1 MRKAEKYEMAL
12 VAEKALDKAFQKY
25 EEVISELKEEKGYTE
40 TNLSISIYDSLRNLS
55 RKVEAYLE
63 GKIQMDKLVD
73 EFVFEYEVVEGE
85 LEIEKAESVRMKKL
99 AKRILFSYKDFIG
112 QVGGNKK
119 MKLLTQNDSVSNS
132 YEIKSKGKAYLFWF
146 VGFFGILGLHRFYLG
161 RTGTGIGWLL
171 SGGVM
176 GLGAL
181 YDLFALSRMVE
192 EQNMY
197 NELRA
202 AKLKQLTEGKS

>member
-12 VAEKALDKAFQKY
+12 VAEKALDKASQKY
-25 EEVISELKEEKGYTE
+25 EEIISELKGEESYTE
-40 TNLSISIYDSLRNLS
+40 TNLSISIHDSLRNLS

-85 LEIEKAESVRMKKL
+85 LDIEKEESVRMKKL
-99 AKRILFSYKDFIG
+99 AKRILSSYKDFIG

-119 MKLLTQNDSVSNS
+119 LRLLKQNDSVS
-132 YEIKSKGKAYLFWF
+132 YEIKSKGRAYLFWF
-146 VGFFGILGLHRFYLG
+146 IGFFGILGLHRFYLG

-202 AKLKQLTEGKS
+202 AKIKQLSEGKS

>member
-12 VAEKALDKAFQKY
+12 VAEKALDNAFQKY
-25 EEVISELKEEKGYTE
+25 EEIISELKGEEGYTE
-40 TNLSISIYDSLRNLS
+40 TNLSISIHDSLKNLS
-55 RKVEAYLE
+55 RKIEAYLE

-85 LEIEKAESVRMKKL
+85 LEIEKEESVRMKKL
-99 AKRILFSYKDFIG
+99 AKRLLSSYEDFISR
-112 QVGGNKK
+112 VGGNKK
-119 MKLLTQNDSVSNS
+119 LKLLKQNDTVSF
-132 YEIKSKGKAYLFWF
+132 EAKSKGKAYLFWF
-146 VGFFGILGLHRFYLG
+146 IGFFGMLGFHRFYLG

-171 SGGVM
+171 TGGVM

-181 YDLFALSRMVE
+181 YDLFALSQMVE
-192 EQNMY
+192 DQNMY

-202 AKLKQLTEGKS
+202 AKLKQLSEGKS

>member
-25 EEVISELKEEKGYTE
+25 EEIISELKEEEGYTE

-99 AKRILFSYKDFIG
+99 AKRILSSYKDFIG

-119 MKLLTQNDSVSNS
+119 LKLLKQNDSAS
-132 YEIKSKGKAYLFWF
+132 YEIKSKGRAYLFWF
-146 VGFFGILGLHRFYLG
+146 IGFFGILGLHRFYLG

-202 AKLKQLTEGKS
+202 AKIKQLSEGKS